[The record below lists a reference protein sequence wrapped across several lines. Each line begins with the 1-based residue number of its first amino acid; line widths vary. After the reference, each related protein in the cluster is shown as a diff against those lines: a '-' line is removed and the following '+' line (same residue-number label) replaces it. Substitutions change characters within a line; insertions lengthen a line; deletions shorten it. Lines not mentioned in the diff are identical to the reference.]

1 VGRSG
6 ANYRR
11 DFLRTTLAIAVVALA
26 VPKIL
31 VIDTFDGQKG
41 VLAHV
46 NCKSRFRVGRY
57 GVQIETIGRIAV
69 PALKVISTDD
79 VIIIDEIGK
88 MECFS
93 SLFRKAILELL
104 DSPNP
109 VLATIAVNGGLR
121 RRLTQA

>member
-1 VGRSG
+1 
-6 ANYRR
+6 
-11 DFLRTTLAIAVVALA
+11 LAIAVVALA